1 MPVSEASYNTTSQ
14 PVWLLF
20 KGNSVTVDT
29 DLRKSQSHPRLTI
42 ISVVLMILVGAIIIF
57 LDRNQVAQVWGKA
70 GWNYLG
76 IALGFIALS
85 YLLESTS
92 MVIMLRV
99 FGVDINKYYLL
110 RVGFV
115 SSVLSNL
122 IALPAALALRSLVLE
137 RHGATQSQ
145 IIGSSLLLAYFKNLV
160 FFILIPISLIYVI
173 FTYPLVFGGVAVMV
187 LIIVALVIA
196 ITVATVI
203 TFNQQLRTFVL
214 RVVVRIWHF
223 FTHKNIEPALN
234 TFGTTITQGI
244 KELRKNR
251 KMGIFLA
258 ALVIGDVG
266 AMIAGLYFCFKAIGV
281 PVHLG
286 VLITGFNFGI
296 TLTVISFI
304 PGDLGVQEAS
314 IAGILAIF
322 GVPFTQGVLG
332 AMLFRVI
339 YYFVPFVLSLGFY
352 WRLLKEARI
361 RPEQ

>member
-1 MPVSEASYNTTSQ
+1 MVETEQRKRQ
-14 PVWLLF
+14 PYS
-20 KGNSVTVDT
+20 K
-29 DLRKSQSHPRLTI
+29 LTI
-42 ISVVLMILVGAIIIF
+42 ISVALMILVGAIIIF
-57 LDRNQVAQVWGKA
+57 FDRNQVSQVWGKA
-70 GWNYLG
+70 EWNYLG
-76 IALGFIALS
+76 IAMGFIALS
-85 YLLESTS
+85 YLLESIS
-92 MVIMLRV
+92 MVVMLRIFSV
-99 FGVDINKYYLL
+99 KINKYYLM

-145 IIGSSLLLAYFKNLV
+145 IIGSTLVLAYFKNLV
-160 FFILIPISLIYVI
+160 FFILIPVSLIYVI

-187 LIIVALVIA
+187 LIIGVLIVA

-203 TFNQQLRTFVL
+203 TFNERLRTFVL
-214 RVVVRIWHF
+214 RVIVRFWHF
-223 FTHKNIEPALN
+223 VTHKNIEPALN
-234 TFGTTITQGI
+234 NFGMTVTQGM

-251 KMGIFLA
+251 KMGFILI
-258 ALVIGDVG
+258 ALVTGDVA
-266 AMIAGLYFCFKAIGV
+266 AMITGLYFCFQALGV

-322 GVPFTQGVLG
+322 GVPFSQGVLG

-339 YYFVPFVLSLGFY
+339 YYFVPFVFSLGFY
-352 WRLLKEARI
+352 WSLLKEVRTKT
-361 RPEQ
+361 P

>member
-1 MPVSEASYNTTSQ
+1 MINTGQQKHQSY
-14 PVWLLF
+14 P
-20 KGNSVTVDT
+20 K
-29 DLRKSQSHPRLTI
+29 LTI
-42 ISVVLMILVGAIIIF
+42 ISIALMILVGAVIIF
-57 LDRNQVAQVWGKA
+57 FDRNQVSQVWGKA
-70 GWNYLG
+70 KWNYLG
-76 IALGFIALS
+76 IAMGFIALS
-85 YLLESTS
+85 YLMESIS
-92 MVIMLRV
+92 MVVMLRIFDV
-99 FGVDINKYYLL
+99 KINKYYLM

-145 IIGSSLLLAYFKNLV
+145 IFGSSLLLAYFKNLV
-160 FFILIPISLIYVI
+160 FFIVIPLSLIYVF

-187 LIIVALVIA
+187 LIIAVMIVA

-203 TFNQQLRTFVL
+203 TFNERTRTFVL
-214 RVVVRIWHF
+214 RIVVRVWHF

-234 TFGTTITQGI
+234 NFGTTVTLGM
-244 KELRKNR
+244 KELRKNP
-251 KMGIFLA
+251 KMALMLV
-258 ALVIGDVG
+258 ALVTGDVA
-266 AMIAGLYFCFKAIGV
+266 AMITGLYFCFTALGV
-281 PVHLG
+281 PVHVG

-322 GVPFTQGVLG
+322 GVPFSQGVLG

-352 WRLLKEARI
+352 WSLLKETRSI
-361 RPEQ
+361 RS